1 MNVLSALFIAAVAM
15 VGVAFGLVIW
25 FRKYLAENSERRM
38 RTMLESIG
46 LDPALIM
53 TGDTGTIMKE
63 ARRRCRTCA
72 SEDRCERWLR
82 REEEGDNSFCP
93 NSNLFETLR
102 RREYIQSTRTGRG
115 LGT

>member
-1 MNVLSALFIAAVAM
+1 MNVLSAQFITAIAM
-15 VGVAFGLVIW
+15 VGVAFALIIW
-25 FRKYLAENSERRM
+25 FRKYLAANSERRM

-46 LDPALIM
+46 LDPALIT
-53 TGDTGTIMKE
+53 TGDTETIMKE

-93 NSNLFETLR
+93 NSKLFETLR
-102 RREYIQSTRTGRG
+102 DRG
-115 LGT
+115 HI